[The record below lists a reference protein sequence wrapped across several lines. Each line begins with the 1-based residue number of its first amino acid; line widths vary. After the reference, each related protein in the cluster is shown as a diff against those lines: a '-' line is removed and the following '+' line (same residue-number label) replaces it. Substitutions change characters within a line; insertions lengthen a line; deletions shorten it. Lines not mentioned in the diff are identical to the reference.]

1 MSPTIERPTPW
12 AWWAEPGEIKVGSQ
26 TVLVGGASVQN
37 GSDIA
42 ALVVLAHGWS
52 ADVTLPLEQLD
63 GLIAALNGVR
73 DALATPVDGAA

>member
-12 AWWAEPGEIKVGSQ
+12 AWWAEPEEINAGSQ

-37 GSDIA
+37 GPDIA

-52 ADVTLPLEQLD
+52 ADVTLTLAQLD
-63 GLIAALNGVR
+63 ELIEALNGVR
-73 DALATPVDGAA
+73 EALATPVDGAA